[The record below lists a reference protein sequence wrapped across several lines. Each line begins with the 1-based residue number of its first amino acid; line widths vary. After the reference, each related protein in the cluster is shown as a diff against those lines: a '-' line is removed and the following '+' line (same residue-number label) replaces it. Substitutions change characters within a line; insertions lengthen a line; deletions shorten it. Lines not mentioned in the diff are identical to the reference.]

1 MSVFLPDIFS
11 KSKSRAF
18 HCQFILATLPST
30 TEQYPIQKKSRGA
43 AEVEGVIE
51 TVLCYLIICQFL
63 PFPHFCLAS
72 SISSASINCFKFLF
86 KKKKKKRAERRRTIL
101 LIFLTVEENHFSN
114 TSFFFLLE
122 REKFFLF
129 LLAVINAPILIGIFC
144 SQILFSFFFFFF

>member
-1 MSVFLPDIFS
+1 MSTANLMKEKKFLCSQYIMSVFLPDIFS

-86 KKKKKKRAERRRTIL
+86 KKKKKRGQNEEELSYWSFWQLKKIIL
-101 LIFLTVEENHFSN
+101 VTLH
-114 TSFFFLLE
+114 FFF
-122 REKFFLF
+122 
-129 LLAVINAPILIGIFC
+129 C
-144 SQILFSFFFFFF
+144 